1 MPRVKYSPRKP
12 KEYIHTSLEP
22 RKGEQI
28 SCRRCGYTGC
38 ADLLKSTALG
48 SGMMERCPECRSLNI
63 ECIKELVMEPKWKQ
77 DEWKG
82 CYPSNWK
89 GMIVPEAMAHPAKFS
104 SKLIRRIYEHMRAE
118 EWVKQGDRVIDP
130 FGGVGLGALYAM
142 QMGLE
147 WLGMELEVKFVDL
160 GNHNISN
167 WELKFGNSMPN
178 WGHAALLQGDSRK
191 MLEKLGR
198 GRAALSSPPYAE
210 TDLSYKKNGL
220 KVEGRDKYERPYMDG
235 QDDSNYGSTPG
246 QLGTMKDDGN
256 GRAAAMRSSPPFG
269 ESLAREG
276 VDADSRRQLAREQGL
291 SNSEHVS
298 PIDMGRIGAR
308 NQEYGDT
315 PGQLGGMDTGNFASA
330 VMKSPPFGEAQTG
343 SGIAESIRGESDYS
357 VSPGLAR
364 AKKAG
369 RSAKGQGYQNQGE
382 DPANLSGMNAD
393 HFDASVSSPPFLQ
406 SEGGTGAQGGVIDER
421 LMARHAAGNSAAEGY
436 GGADGQLGNMGEG
449 DFARVAMK
457 SPPYEGDVVKAR
469 SSHLEVARTTEK
481 GMIRTPGMTGDLLAQ
496 EKYGDTAGNIGN
508 DSGSDFWTAA
518 RQIVEQVYLAL
529 APGGH
534 AVWVVKNYV
543 KKKELVPFSDRWR
556 QLCEAVGF
564 ETLHEHRAL
573 LVHATSLTLEGG
585 KVHKESKSFFR
596 RLAEKKGS
604 PRIDHETVWCMV
616 KPL

>member
-1 MPRVKYSPRKP
+1 MS
-12 KEYIHTSLEP
+12 
-22 RKGEQI
+22 
-28 SCRRCGYTGC
+28 
-38 ADLLKSTALG
+38 
-48 SGMMERCPECRSLNI
+48 
-63 ECIKELVMEPKWKQ
+63 WKT

-89 GMIVPEAMAHPAKFS
+89 GIIVPKAMAHPAKFS

-118 EWVKQGDRVIDP
+118 GWVKPGDRVIDP
-130 FGGVGLGALYAM
+130 FGGVALGALDAM
-142 QMGLE
+142 RLGLE

-160 GNHNISN
+160 GCHNISN
-167 WELKFGNSMPN
+167 WELKYRKSMPN

-198 GRAALSSPPYAE
+198 GRAALSSPPYA
-210 TDLSYKKNGL
+210 DSVNQRNGANDG
-220 KVEGRDKYERPYMDG
+220 EARMERKASAGIDTSRAVNNGGPNSVLNTA
-235 QDDSNYGSTPG
+235 QVYGDTPG
-246 QLGTMKDDGN
+246 QLGTMKDNVDS
-256 GRAAAMRSSPPFG
+256 RAAAMISSPPFG
-269 ESLAREG
+269 DSLAREG

-308 NQEYGDT
+308 NQEYGST

-343 SGIAESIRGESDYS
+343 SGIAKKGYTKRDG
-357 VSPGLAR
+357 SPDMVGD
-364 AKKAG
+364 
-369 RSAKGQGYQNQGE
+369 RSYMPENQGD
-382 DPANLSGMNAD
+382 DPANLSGMKTENFAEAMISSPPYAETEVTGQNNFKSRSNPD
-393 HFDASVSSPPFLQ
+393 GNEASEIREGDKGYQASISSPPFLQ
-406 SEGGTGAQGGVIDER
+406 SEGGTGAQGGMIDER
-421 LMARHAAGNSAAEGY
+421 LMKRHAAGNSAAEGY
-436 GGADGQLGNMGEG
+436 GGADGQLGNMTG
-449 DFARVAMK
+449 DFARVAIS

-469 SSHLEVARTTEK
+469 SSHMEVARTAAK
-481 GMIRTPGMTGDLLAQ
+481 GMKRTPGMTGDLLAQ
-496 EKYGDTAGNIGN
+496 EQYGKTKGQIGN

-518 RQIVEQVYLAL
+518 RQIVEQVYIAL

-543 KKKELVPFSDRWR
+543 KKKEMVPFSDQWR

-573 LVHATSLTLEGG
+573 LVHATSLTLDG
-585 KVHKESKSFFR
+585 KEVHKESKSFFR

-604 PRIDHETVWCMV
+604 PRIDFETVWCMV

>member
-1 MPRVKYSPRKP
+1 MS
-12 KEYIHTSLEP
+12 
-22 RKGEQI
+22 
-28 SCRRCGYTGC
+28 
-38 ADLLKSTALG
+38 
-48 SGMMERCPECRSLNI
+48 
-63 ECIKELVMEPKWKQ
+63 WKT

-89 GMIVPEAMAHPAKFS
+89 GIIVPKAMAHPAKFS
-104 SKLIRRIYEHMRAE
+104 RKLIRRIYEHMRAE
-118 EWVKQGDRVIDP
+118 GWVKPGARVIDP
-130 FGGVGLGALYAM
+130 FGGVALGALDAM
-142 QMGLE
+142 RLGLE

-167 WELKFGNSMPN
+167 WELKYGNSMPN

-198 GRAALSSPPYAE
+198 GRAALSSPPYA
-210 TDLSYKKNGL
+210 DSVNQRNGAND
-220 KVEGRDKYERPYMDG
+220 GNARIERKASAGIDTSRAVNNGGPNSVLNTA
-235 QDDSNYGSTPG
+235 QVYGDTPG
-246 QLGTMKDDGN
+246 QLGRMKDN
-256 GRAAAMRSSPPFG
+256 GDSRAAAMISSPPFG
-269 ESLAREG
+269 ESLARES
-276 VDADSRRQLAREQGL
+276 VDADSRRKLAREQGL

-298 PIDMGRIGAR
+298 PVDMGRIGAR
-308 NQEYGDT
+308 NQEYGST

-330 VMKSPPFGEAQTG
+330 VISSPPFGEAQTG
-343 SGIAESIRGESDYS
+343 SGIAKKGYTKRDG
-357 VSPGLAR
+357 SPDMVGD
-364 AKKAG
+364 
-369 RSAKGQGYQNQGE
+369 RSYMPENQGE
-382 DPANLSGMNAD
+382 DPANLSGMKNENFAEAMRSSPPYAETEVTGQNNFKSRCNPD
-393 HFDASVSSPPFLQ
+393 GNEASEIREGDRGYQVSVSSPPFLQ

-436 GGADGQLGNMGEG
+436 GGADGQLGNMTG
-449 DFARVAMK
+449 DFARVAIS

-469 SSHLEVARTTEK
+469 SSHMEVARTAAK
-481 GMIRTPGMTGDLLAQ
+481 GMKRTPGMTGDLLAQ
-496 EKYGDTAGNIGN
+496 EQYGKTKGQIGN

-518 RQIVEQVYLAL
+518 RQIVEQVYIAL

-543 KKKELVPFSDRWR
+543 KKKEMVPFSDQWR

-573 LVHATSLTLEGG
+573 LVHATSFTLDGG
-585 KVHKESKSFFR
+585 EVHKESKSFFR

-604 PRIDHETVWCMV
+604 PRINHETVWCMV

>member
-1 MPRVKYSPRKP
+1 MPW
-12 KEYIHTSLEP
+12 T
-22 RKGEQI
+22 
-28 SCRRCGYTGC
+28 T
-38 ADLLKSTALG
+38 
-48 SGMMERCPECRSLNI
+48 
-63 ECIKELVMEPKWKQ
+63 

-89 GMIVPEAMAHPAKFS
+89 GKIVPKAMAHPAKFS

-118 EWVKQGDRVIDP
+118 GWVKTGDRVIDP
-130 FGGVGLGALYAM
+130 FGGVALGALDAM
-142 QMGLE
+142 RLGLE
-147 WLGMELEVKFVDL
+147 WLGMELELKFVDL

-167 WELKFGNSMPN
+167 WELKFGKSMPN
-178 WGHAALLQGDSRK
+178 WGRAALLQGDSRK

-198 GRAALSSPPYAE
+198 GRAAESSPPYAE
-210 TDLSYKKNGL
+210 TDLSYKDNGIIE
-220 KVEGRDKYERPYMDG
+220 KRGKYERPYMDG
-235 QDDSNYGSTPG
+235 QRGENYGDTPG
-246 QLGTMKDDGN
+246 QLGTMKDN
-256 GRAAAMRSSPPFG
+256 GDSRAAAMISSPPFG
-269 ESLAREG
+269 DSLAREG

-315 PGQLGGMDTGNFASA
+315 PGQLGGMDSGNFASA

-343 SGIAESIRGESDYS
+343 SGIA
-357 VSPGLAR
+357 
-364 AKKAG
+364 KKG
-369 RSAKGQGYQNQGE
+369 YTKGDGTPDMVGDRSYMPDNQGK
-382 DPANLSGMNAD
+382 DPANLSGMKTENFAEAMRSSPPYAETQVTGQSNFQSQSNPD
-393 HFDASVSSPPFLQ
+393 GNRAGEIRDPDKGYQVSVSSPPFLQ

-436 GGADGQLGNMGEG
+436 GGADGQLGNMTG
-449 DFARVAMK
+449 DFAKVAMK
-457 SPPYEGDVVKAR
+457 SPPYTGDVVRSRGQELEEAR
-469 SSHLEVARTTEK
+469 MEAK
-481 GMIRTPGMTGDLLAQ
+481 GYKPNGHAGVDMMAT
-496 EKYGDTAGNIGN
+496 YGDTKGNIGN

-543 KKKELVPFSDRWR
+543 KKKELVPFSDQWR

-573 LVHATSLTLEGG
+573 LVHATSLTLDGRE
-585 KVHKESKSFFR
+585 VHKESKSFFR

-604 PRIDHETVWCMV
+604 PRIDYETVYCMV

>member
-1 MPRVKYSPRKP
+1 M
-12 KEYIHTSLEP
+12 T
-22 RKGEQI
+22 
-28 SCRRCGYTGC
+28 T
-38 ADLLKSTALG
+38 D
-48 SGMMERCPECRSLNI
+48 
-63 ECIKELVMEPKWKQ
+63 WKQ

-82 CYPSNWK
+82 CYPSSWK

-118 EWVKQGDRVIDP
+118 GWVKTGDRVIDP
-130 FGGVGLGALYAM
+130 FGGVALGALDAM
-142 QMGLE
+142 RLGLE

-167 WELKFGNSMPN
+167 WELKFGKSMPN
-178 WGHAALLQGDSRK
+178 WGSARLLQGDSRK

-210 TDLSYKKNGL
+210 SINQGDGANDGEARIERKARAGIDVSKPKNNGGPNSVL
-220 KVEGRDKYERPYMDG
+220 NTAQV
-235 QDDSNYGSTPG
+235 YGATPG
-246 QLGTMKDDGN
+246 QLGTMKDDGDS
-256 GRAAAMRSSPPFG
+256 RAAAMISSPPFG

-308 NQEYGDT
+308 NQEYGST

-343 SGIAESIRGESDYS
+343 SGIAKGVRGENDY
-357 VSPGLAR
+357 PMEMTGGLAR
-364 AKKAG
+364 TKKAAN
-369 RSAKGQGYQNQGE
+369 SSKGFGYQNQGG
-382 DPANLSGMNAD
+382 DPANLSSMNTENFAEAMRSSPPYAETEITGQRNFKSRSNPD
-393 HFDASVSSPPFLQ
+393 GNGANEIREGDKGYQALVSSPPFLQ

-436 GGADGQLGNMGEG
+436 GGAEGQLGNMTG

-469 SSHLEVARTTEK
+469 SSHMEVARTQAK
-481 GMIRTPGMTGDLLAQ
+481 GMKRTPGMTGDLLAQ
-496 EKYGDTAGNIGN
+496 EKYGETEGQIGN

-543 KKKELVPFSDRWR
+543 KKKEMVPFSDQWR

-573 LVHATSLTLEGG
+573 LVHATSLTLDGRE
-585 KVHKESKSFFR
+585 VHKESKSFFR

-604 PRIDHETVWCMV
+604 PRIDWETVYCMV
-616 KPL
+616 KR